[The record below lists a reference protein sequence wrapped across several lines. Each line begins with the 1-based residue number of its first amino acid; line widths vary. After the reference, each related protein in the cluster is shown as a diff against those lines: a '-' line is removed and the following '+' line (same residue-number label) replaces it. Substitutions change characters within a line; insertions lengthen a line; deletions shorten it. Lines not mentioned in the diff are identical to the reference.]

1 MRRNV
6 QSVLFGNKTCDNFF
20 NHFFYSLIILRS
32 SLRCILEK
40 WYRLVSFDHATFPHQ
55 EERTVEENCEQPDGR
70 YRYVQ
75 KNLDEGYARKILC
88 WSSSAIRK
96 VWTTWSRH
104 LSRCYPP
111 FSMCMYGTPYWIYQR
126 LCRGLFKVVAFN
138 TRNQPE
144 MKNWQDNRR

>member
-88 WSSSAIRK
+88 WSSSAKSMDNVVKASLTLLSAIFNVYVGYTILDIPTPMPRIIQGSRIQQEEP
-96 VWTTWSRH
+96 TWNEK
-104 LSRCYPP
+104 LA
-111 FSMCMYGTPYWIYQR
+111 G
-126 LCRGLFKVVAFN
+126 
-138 TRNQPE
+138 
-144 MKNWQDNRR
+144 